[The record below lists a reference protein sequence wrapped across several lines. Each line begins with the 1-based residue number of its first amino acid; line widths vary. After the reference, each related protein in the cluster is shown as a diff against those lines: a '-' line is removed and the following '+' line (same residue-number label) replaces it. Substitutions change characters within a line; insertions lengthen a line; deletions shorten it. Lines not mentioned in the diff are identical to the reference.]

1 MIQIPE
7 ISSGVWLKILKSNHN
22 FDQLAIQL
30 LSTRLKRLLEA
41 SPENEQDCIAQMH
54 RFFTKYQKAYGKA
67 LNEIIEK
74 V

>member
-7 ISSGVWLKILKSNHN
+7 ISSGIWLKILKSDHN

-30 LSTRLKRLLEA
+30 LSTRLRKLLEA
-41 SPENEQDCIAQMH
+41 SSSNKKDCIEQMH

-74 V
+74 I

>member
-7 ISSGVWLKILKSNHN
+7 INSGVWLKILQADQN

-30 LSTRLKRLLEA
+30 LCTRLKKLLETDKKNA
-41 SPENEQDCIAQMH
+41 QDCIEQMH

-67 LNEIIEK
+67 LNDIIEK
-74 V
+74 I